1 MIDDDRDFIERTES
15 ATEKLNGRPIG
26 IDEMA
31 GNLAFYGL
39 EKRAA
44 MLENFDADLRGEI
57 GSGSHSLRR
66 HVQLRELRKQM
77 GRVHEALRKA
87 KR

>member
-1 MIDDDRDFIERTES
+1 MADDDRDFIEF
-15 ATEKLNGRPIG
+15 ADPVNEKLSGKPMP

-31 GNLAFYGL
+31 ENFALYGL

-44 MLENFDADLRGEI
+44 ALEGFDAELQGEI

-66 HVQLRELRKQM
+66 HVQLMSLRKKM
-77 GRVHEALRKA
+77 GGVHDALRKA